1 MSFTLA
7 NIRQADLGSKKTGG
21 KHHTQDF
28 SSETALKRK
37 IHARVAST
45 DKKVVLFGENS
56 NGHTVP
62 NKGNSSDFIY
72 FKNIYPR
79 MSLMSVT
86 KQ

>member
-1 MSFTLA
+1 MRFTLA
-7 NIRQADLGSKKTGG
+7 SIRQADLGSKKTGS

-28 SSETALKRK
+28 SSETAIKRK
-37 IHARVAST
+37 IQVKVASA

-56 NGHTVP
+56 NGHAEP
-62 NKGNSSDFIY
+62 NKGNSSDYIR

-79 MSLMSVT
+79 MSLRSVT